1 MLWTIIGIMVFII
14 LLIGFLPLWIS
25 IIVFPL
31 EIIAFLI
38 NKREEKRRI
47 EEEERNFRKRVE
59 EEEFLR
65 QQKLKEKQNQS
76 LYEKSFVN
84 FNKETENHQNEQNL
98 LPNESE
104 ESENNSIFWSRLSL
118 GFITI
123 FCLALYYFAILHK

>member
-14 LLIGFLPLWIS
+14 LFIRFLPLWIS

-47 EEEERNFRKRVE
+47 EENKRE
-59 EEEFLR
+59 YQEFLR
-65 QQKLKEKQNQS
+65 QQKLK
-76 LYEKSFVN
+76 
-84 FNKETENHQNEQNL
+84 ENHQNEQNL

-104 ESENNSIFWSRLSL
+104 ESENNLNFWFWFFLGIFM
-118 GFITI
+118 I
-123 FCLALYYFAILHK
+123 FF